1 TDLEELCRNFFDSD
15 LHLSLLEAVEKDL
28 TSGASSSYLASN
40 LGLPLARRRTE
51 KDFNALVSKWNEL
64 SVIEKDVSSIRPV
77 YASKD
82 FLEVLVAVRCPN
94 ALPEMTDTRWG
105 LIHAPLRC
113 KTIDQL
119 RLDYHD
125 LAISLSQTGVD
136 DECLPDG
143 DVEREKLTVKVLES
157 GSAPLAQELAKRGVP
172 LSYRGRLWSVIFD
185 VSVTGHA
192 EQYLQ
197 GLKQA
202 VLDHDLLVDAL
213 IFKDV
218 KLTAANNDMYFVFE
232 DYLHMI
238 LLMFSRDPAIVGVYR
253 RCCATAP
260 KAYLNGRVGDESAAV
275 AYPPSGVIP
284 FHGFALLLC
293 PLCFLYPDPK
303 ELYLVFRELYTRHFY
318 KLHVISSEPDS
329 ILGLCAL
336 FESLLQ
342 TQEPELFHHL
352 RSEGIQ
358 PLRIAFRWMML
369 AFSGLLLPEQVLLL
383 WDRIV
388 AYDSLTILPL
398 FAVGVFSF
406 RKHNLLQTKS
416 FSAAEAV
423 LSDLTTL
430 SCLLFAFMA
439 NEENSDYA
447 YSEVYSEPQPL
458 SVLIQQDDFPY
469 LLDLMISLDVT
480 FAQLKHL
487 VWKKLS
493 DLGLIHLMKSRQEY
507 YFEFLDHSYF
517 RRVTEFEE
525 SQRLSSFSRF
535 QQTEKAGQESDP
547 LGSIVTLSLSS
558 ANPSDLESRLIVEQL
573 TAALCQRQPL
583 CLASPSDPE
592 LIEMFHCAS
601 QVRRLVDSEL
611 QAETAEDRDS
621 FVAWLRTNFPVA
633 LSNKLPPA
641 LSDSSMMCLSV
652 RRLQQPDGGRLKQ
665 PRMSRSNFVDIVV
678 SLGDRPN
685 DILALLR
692 RHPERDTLLRESD
705 HQLIKLCGRMVFM
718 YENRPLWA
726 YKVVQRHIAHH
737 RNNLEI
743 RILEPREVHELH
755 SASGAA
761 STRVLEQLRHGV
773 LQRYIAPRRNAQSC
787 SMMGISPSLKF
798 SVTLSRFNFD
808 SNLLLD
814 SAAVAAAAASA
825 GTGDPAASP
834 GIDEDNQPDY
844 YLYIAPTLSD
854 CSMCMTACLP
864 LQPGSAAADCRN
876 QQFDIA
882 WRDLPRAARLSMAV
896 VERTQHSETPIAWGN
911 MPLFDS
917 HGRLT
922 MGTFSFGLWPVERAP
937 SKQLLQT
944 SGVFNPSGCAQSNS
958 NNPPVALHITLGF
971 ELPNYTHYWS
981 TFMPYTV
988 YLSQSSVLQPPMHQS
1003 SDSIASYFSCTTA
1016 ATTDADNFSIA
1027 TTTTELFDGVS
1038 ANETGERPATPEQ
1051 IRNDFLVEDATLAY
1065 ALAAVETA
1073 DQDLKLIWKCRN
1085 QVATCHPERIVK
1097 FCQAIPWRSAEAV
1110 DEAYR
1115 LLNKW
1120 QLDKVALEAG
1130 LQLLNSSC
1138 LDSRIRSIGVRIVDQ
1153 KVTVEDDMLCL
1164 ILMQM
1169 VECLKYEAYPDSAL
1183 ARYLLR
1189 KAFSNRQI
1197 GHHLYY
1203 LVKAEMLACD
1213 SSQHRLGIFLEAFLL
1228 FSPSSLLEYLGN
1240 QIGLAVR
1247 LSGLA
1252 SKVLN

>member
-1 TDLEELCRNFFDSD
+1 ADLEELCRNFFDSD

-172 LSYRGRLWSVIFD
+172 LSYR
-185 VSVTGHA
+185 VTGHA

-430 SCLLFAFMA
+430 SVGPILQLTLFAR
-439 NEENSDYA
+439 Y
-447 YSEVYSEPQPL
+447 
-458 SVLIQQDDFPY
+458 
-469 LLDLMISLDVT
+469 
-480 FAQLKHL
+480 
-487 VWKKLS
+487 
-493 DLGLIHLMKSRQEY
+493 
-507 YFEFLDHSYF
+507 
-517 RRVTEFEE
+517 
-525 SQRLSSFSRF
+525 
-535 QQTEKAGQESDP
+535 
-547 LGSIVTLSLSS
+547 
-558 ANPSDLESRLIVEQL
+558 
-573 TAALCQRQPL
+573 
-583 CLASPSDPE
+583 
-592 LIEMFHCAS
+592 
-601 QVRRLVDSEL
+601 
-611 QAETAEDRDS
+611 
-621 FVAWLRTNFPVA
+621 
-633 LSNKLPPA
+633 
-641 LSDSSMMCLSV
+641 
-652 RRLQQPDGGRLKQ
+652 
-665 PRMSRSNFVDIVV
+665 
-678 SLGDRPN
+678 N
-685 DILALLR
+685 D
-692 RHPERDTLLRESD
+692 
-705 HQLIKLCGRMVFM
+705 
-718 YENRPLWA
+718 
-726 YKVVQRHIAHH
+726 
-737 RNNLEI
+737 
-743 RILEPREVHELH
+743 
-755 SASGAA
+755 
-761 STRVLEQLRHGV
+761 
-773 LQRYIAPRRNAQSC
+773 
-787 SMMGISPSLKF
+787 
-798 SVTLSRFNFD
+798 
-808 SNLLLD
+808 
-814 SAAVAAAAASA
+814 
-825 GTGDPAASP
+825 
-834 GIDEDNQPDY
+834 
-844 YLYIAPTLSD
+844 
-854 CSMCMTACLP
+854 
-864 LQPGSAAADCRN
+864 
-876 QQFDIA
+876 
-882 WRDLPRAARLSMAV
+882 
-896 VERTQHSETPIAWGN
+896 
-911 MPLFDS
+911 
-917 HGRLT
+917 
-922 MGTFSFGLWPVERAP
+922 
-937 SKQLLQT
+937 
-944 SGVFNPSGCAQSNS
+944 
-958 NNPPVALHITLGF
+958 
-971 ELPNYTHYWS
+971 
-981 TFMPYTV
+981 
-988 YLSQSSVLQPPMHQS
+988 
-1003 SDSIASYFSCTTA
+1003 
-1016 ATTDADNFSIA
+1016 
-1027 TTTTELFDGVS
+1027 
-1038 ANETGERPATPEQ
+1038 
-1051 IRNDFLVEDATLAY
+1051 
-1065 ALAAVETA
+1065 
-1073 DQDLKLIWKCRN
+1073 
-1085 QVATCHPERIVK
+1085 
-1097 FCQAIPWRSAEAV
+1097 
-1110 DEAYR
+1110 
-1115 LLNKW
+1115 
-1120 QLDKVALEAG
+1120 
-1130 LQLLNSSC
+1130 
-1138 LDSRIRSIGVRIVDQ
+1138 
-1153 KVTVEDDMLCL
+1153 
-1164 ILMQM
+1164 
-1169 VECLKYEAYPDSAL
+1169 
-1183 ARYLLR
+1183 
-1189 KAFSNRQI
+1189 
-1197 GHHLYY
+1197 
-1203 LVKAEMLACD
+1203 
-1213 SSQHRLGIFLEAFLL
+1213 
-1228 FSPSSLLEYLGN
+1228 
-1240 QIGLAVR
+1240 
-1247 LSGLA
+1247 
-1252 SKVLN
+1252 

>member
-1 TDLEELCRNFFDSD
+1 
-15 LHLSLLEAVEKDL
+15 
-28 TSGASSSYLASN
+28 
-40 LGLPLARRRTE
+40 
-51 KDFNALVSKWNEL
+51 
-64 SVIEKDVSSIRPV
+64 
-77 YASKD
+77 
-82 FLEVLVAVRCPN
+82 
-94 ALPEMTDTRWG
+94 
-105 LIHAPLRC
+105 
-113 KTIDQL
+113 
-119 RLDYHD
+119 
-125 LAISLSQTGVD
+125 
-136 DECLPDG
+136 
-143 DVEREKLTVKVLES
+143 
-157 GSAPLAQELAKRGVP
+157 
-172 LSYRGRLWSVIFD
+172 
-185 VSVTGHA
+185 
-192 EQYLQ
+192 
-197 GLKQA
+197 
-202 VLDHDLLVDAL
+202 
-213 IFKDV
+213 
-218 KLTAANNDMYFVFE
+218 
-232 DYLHMI
+232 
-238 LLMFSRDPAIVGVYR
+238 
-253 RCCATAP
+253 
-260 KAYLNGRVGDESAAV
+260 
-275 AYPPSGVIP
+275 
-284 FHGFALLLC
+284 
-293 PLCFLYPDPK
+293 
-303 ELYLVFRELYTRHFY
+303 
-318 KLHVISSEPDS
+318 
-329 ILGLCAL
+329 
-336 FESLLQ
+336 
-342 TQEPELFHHL
+342 
-352 RSEGIQ
+352 
-358 PLRIAFRWMML
+358 
-369 AFSGLLLPEQVLLL
+369 
-383 WDRIV
+383 
-388 AYDSLTILPL
+388 
-398 FAVGVFSF
+398 
-406 RKHNLLQTKS
+406 
-416 FSAAEAV
+416 
-423 LSDLTTL
+423 
-430 SCLLFAFMA
+430 FMA

-535 QQTEKAGQESDP
+535 QQTDKAGQESDP

-787 SMMGISPSLKF
+787 SMVGISPSLKF

-808 SNLLLD
+808 YNLLLD

-1003 SDSIASYFSCTTA
+1003 SDSIASDFSCTTA
-1016 ATTDADNFSIA
+1016 TTTDADNFSIA
-1027 TTTTELFDGVS
+1027 TTTTDLFDGFS

-1252 SKVLN
+1252 SKASRSKIEDATRQLRSGVEAQLEALSNVWSPAHPDILLCRPDLERCRVLDSKMRPLLLAWSRDDTASGITSLIFKCGDDLRQDMLILHCLRLMSFVWEQSGLDISLNLYEVVTCGDRKGFIEVVQDADTVAKIINSADEPSLSRVTAYLKKYNRTDAELVAALHRFMSSLAGYSVATYILGIGDRHCGNIMLRKNGVLFHIDFGHILGNFKSKLGIRRERVPFVLAQEFLDALTELGRLTGSVNIDAHFRDLCVRAYMAIRQRSDLLLNLFALMVKVGLDELKDTADLDYLIESLQSNASDQAAERHFNKKFDEAKAGNWSVTVNWLFYRIRRKN